1 MSKLV
6 IVESPNKIKS
16 IEKYLGKGYNV
27 MASVG
32 HIVYLPSSGEHRF
45 GVDME
50 TWTPNYKVDPK
61 KTQVVSE
68 LRAASKKADEVL
80 IATDPDREGEAIAD
94 NLVEFLKIE
103 KKYSRIRFNEITNDA
118 IHEAISNPT
127 KVDEDLVMSQIA
139 RRIIDRIIGYKLSG
153 LMRKKINNTPMS
165 PSAGRVQSIALKLVV
180 ERERLIDAFVPVQ
193 YVTAAAKI
201 NEEVSADYNSGG
213 YEGNKPWIDPKE
225 AEGIRSEL
233 KGALKVE
240 SVKISKRN
248 DARLTPLKQAALY
261 KKADSSLGM
270 SSKAVQRAAQNLYEG
285 YGDGGLI
292 SYPRTDSTRLS
303 STFVTKAHSYISKNY
318 GADYIAGDVKGTAG
332 AQDAHEA
339 IRPTDPTLTPARAKA
354 MFNLNSAEAKVYE
367 LIYNHT
373 LMSLMKVPV
382 REILRYNLVENGH
395 EFKLSSSKVI
405 FEGYLKITGYSKN
418 KELPVY
424 KEGEVIPVQEYIFED
439 HETKPPARFN
449 DGSLIETLDNIGVGR
464 PSTFSTTVNIL
475 KDRAYV
481 DLEGRALKPTDFG
494 KSVSAKLS
502 EAFPDIIE
510 ETYTAKMEKELDE
523 IAEGKHNYRR
533 LLNEFWELFEQKMM
547 TATQELS
554 VTKLASIPAG
564 KDCPLCS
571 NPLVVRTNK
580 RDKTKFF
587 ACSNFPE
594 CKHTESDPN
603 SKRRFVKWRKKT

>member
-16 IEKYLGKGYNV
+16 IEKYLGEGYNV
-27 MASVG
+27 LASVG

-45 GVDME
+45 GVDMD
-50 TWTPNYKVDPK
+50 TWTPQYKIDPNKAKVVKELKDAIK
-61 KTQVVSE
+61 KV
-68 LRAASKKADEVL
+68 DEVL

-103 KKYSRIRFNEITNDA
+103 NKYHRIRFNEITK
-118 IHEAISNPT
+118 EAILESLENQT
-127 KVDEDLVMSQIA
+127 KVDEDLVKSQIA

-153 LMRKKINNTPMS
+153 LMRKKISGSPMS

-180 ERERLIDAFVPVQ
+180 EREKLIDAFVPTQ
-193 YVTAAAKI
+193 YVTASAII
-201 NEEVSADYNSGG
+201 NDEVVADFHSGN

-225 AEGIRSEL
+225 VENIRKDL

-240 SVKISKRN
+240 SVNVSKRN
-248 DARLTPLKQAALY
+248 ESRLTPLKQAALY

-270 SSKAVQRAAQNLYEG
+270 SSRAVQRAAQNLYEG

-303 STFVTKAHSYISKNY
+303 SNFVAKAHAFISKTY
-318 GADYIAGDVKGTAG
+318 GADLVAPEIKGTAG
-332 AQDAHEA
+332 SQDAHEA
-339 IRPTDPTLTPARAKA
+339 IRPTDPTLTPARARA
-354 MFNLNSAEAKVYE
+354 LFNLGNSEFKVYE

-382 REILRYNLVENGH
+382 RETLRYDLSENGH
-395 EFKLSSSKVI
+395 KFKLSSSKVI
-405 FEGYLKITGYSKN
+405 YEGYLKIIGYSKN

-424 KEGEVIPVQEYIFED
+424 REGEVIPVKDYVFED
-439 HETKPPARFN
+439 HETKPPARYN

-494 KSVSAKLS
+494 KLVSQKLLT
-502 EAFPDIIE
+502 AFPDIIE
-510 ETYTAKMEKELDE
+510 ETYTAKMERELDE
-523 IAEGKHNYRR
+523 IAEGKHNYRK
-533 LLNEFWELFEQKMM
+533 LLNDFWQLFEEKML

-554 VTKLASIPAG
+554 VTKLAAIPAG
-564 KDCPLCS
+564 KDCPKCGS
-571 NPLVVRTNK
+571 PLVVRTNK
-580 RDKTKFF
+580 KDKTRFF
-587 ACSNFPE
+587 ACSSFPE
-594 CKHTESDPN
+594 CKHTESDPT
-603 SKRRFVKWRKKT
+603 SKKIFRRWKKK